1 MFNKFEKS
9 WPFVSIALIL
19 AILASLFF
27 WPGVT
32 RLLSGI
38 VIGLGLVAVLAFT
51 VRRPVEAHRQGRM
64 SLPEM
69 WRNIII
75 DVLGVLVAMTAVIL
89 AAGWVARAVARAAG
103 KAWGNAAGILA
114 AVLVGLVIGFTVG
127 FLVRWLWGL
136 LTRPR
141 RAS

>member
-1 MFNKFEKS
+1 MFNKLEKS
-9 WPFVSIALIL
+9 WPFVTTALIL